1 MSLHTT
7 IEKYSHFFVVKN
19 PTKNIY
25 PIIYQ
30 LSSKYTQFGMKF
42 DPYTKKQKWGPLK
55 TFAIYVERGSEF
67 RFHIGQYQEF
77 MDALLNRYIDKNSY
91 SVIEHPVQTPEKI
104 DIKLKDGWELRDYQQ
119 EAHDF
124 IVEETEGNF
133 NSPLVMIQ
141 TGGGKLQP
149 LDSPVKVPDG
159 WKKIGELN
167 VGDYVTAW
175 DGTPSQ
181 VIGVYPHSSVPIYRI
196 TFEDGRSTLCGLD
209 HLWRVTTSQKAAWT
223 KVIKT
228 VEIARLLNLNTY
240 KDRLYIDLPFSENN
254 KEKDYLIDPYLLG
267 VLLGDGGFS
276 KSRVII
282 SKQDEEL
289 FENIKLYLPEGHS
302 FKRLDSI
309 SRSIVLDNNIKRNNI
324 KASLIHYGLMG
335 KRSFEK
341 FIPKE
346 YLNGS
351 HKQRLA
357 LVQGL
362 LDTDGTV
369 CKDKGTIAFSS
380 SSKQLALDFQY
391 LIRSLGGYAKMTSR
405 ITFYTYKGE
414 KKEGKR
420 SYSVFVRY
428 RKPSELF
435 RLSRKKIRTKDDG
448 QYVANLKLRIKS
460 IEFSHHSDARC
471 IAIDHPDH
479 LYITDDFIVTHNTV
493 TALAAAATLKYR
505 FAVVVLASYV
515 DKWIGDISEILKI
528 DKNEIAVIRGSD
540 ALQRCTRYPESDLP
554 TPKAFVISIST
565 IANWYKFYEE
575 QRDHPSLEAYSCK
588 PWEFFSH
595 LGIGTVIFDEVHQHP
610 HAVYRIYTYLH
621 APRTISLSATLLTKD
636 PTLQKVQAMMFPHH
650 RRYDKLKLKRYITVH
665 ACAYQI
671 SNFINS
677 HIRTSEYGQNSYSQ
691 TAFEKSILKHRNL
704 SKQYLDMIAD
714 LVQSSY
720 IEGKMEG
727 DKLAIFVGSAKMA
740 DAVVG
745 ILKKRFNGLDIRTY
759 LERDPYENAIVPD
772 VRVSTILSL
781 GTAVDI
787 PQLRVSIMTNSIE
800 SPIAN
805 VQTLGRLRELKD
817 RDVRFYYLYC
827 STIPKHQ
834 EYHLKKID
842 LFSSRVK
849 EHKQLFLRTLYP

>member
-25 PIIYQ
+25 PIVYQ

-42 DPYTKKQKWGPLK
+42 DPFTKKQKWGPLK
-55 TFAIYVERGSEF
+55 TFAIYVERGTEF
-67 RFHIGQYQEF
+67 RFHIGQFQEF
-77 MDALLNRYIDKNSY
+77 MDGLLNRYVDKSSY
-91 SVIEHPVQTPEKI
+91 SIIEHPIKLPEKI
-104 DIKLKDGWELRDYQQ
+104 DVEVKEGWTLRDYQQ

-149 LDSPVKVPDG
+149 LDAKIKIPGGWTTMGEVKPG
-159 WKKIGELN
+159 QTI
-167 VGDYVTAW
+167 TAW
-175 DGTPSQ
+175 DGSPTT
-181 VIGVYPHSSVPIYRI
+181 VLEVYPHGLKEIYQV
-196 TFEDGRSTLCGLD
+196 TFEDGRSTQCGLE
-209 HLWRVTTSQKAAWT
+209 HLWRIYFDQSEVGHVCNTAAILE
-223 KVIKT
+223 VYQ
-228 VEIARLLNLNTY
+228 EH
-240 KDRLYIDLPFSENN
+240 DCYIDLLQTTHQDAI
-254 KEKDYLIDPYLLG
+254 EKSLASYVVRSLLN
-267 VLLGDGGFS
+267 
-276 KSRVII
+276 I
-282 SKQDEEL
+282 SSFDEESGD
-289 FENIKLYLPEGHS
+289 LYFQTDDETLAY
-302 FKRLDSI
+302 RL
-309 SRSIVLDNNIKRNNI
+309 
-324 KASLIHYGLMG
+324 
-335 KRSFEK
+335 
-341 FIPKE
+341 
-346 YLNGS
+346 
-351 HKQRLA
+351 
-357 LVQGL
+357 
-362 LDTDGTV
+362 
-369 CKDKGTIAFSS
+369 
-380 SSKQLALDFQY
+380 QY
-391 LIRSLGGYAKMTSR
+391 HVRSLGGKASFKTISEKNYEVTVDSR
-405 ITFYTYKGE
+405 SLNGKTKKLKIISIDYVGE
-414 KKEGKR
+414 KEA
-420 SYSVFVRY
+420 
-428 RKPSELF
+428 
-435 RLSRKKIRTKDDG
+435 
-448 QYVANLKLRIKS
+448 Q
-460 IEFSHHSDARC
+460 C

-493 TALAAAATLKYR
+493 TALTATATLKYR
-505 FAVVVLASYV
+505 FAVIVLASYV
-515 DKWIGDISEILKI
+515 DKWVGDITSILEI
-528 DKNEIAVIRGSD
+528 DKSEVAVIRGSD
-540 ALQRCTRYPESDLP
+540 ALQRCTRYPETDLP

-565 IANWYKFYEE
+565 IANWYKLYEE
-575 QRDHPSLEAYSCK
+575 QKDHPSLEAYSCK
-588 PWEFFSH
+588 PWELFSH

-671 SNFINS
+671 ADFIHS
-677 HIRTSEYGQNSYSQ
+677 KVRTSEYGQNSYSH
-691 TAFEKSILKHRNL
+691 TAFEKSILKHPRL
-704 SKQYLDMIAD
+704 SKQYLDMIVK
-714 LVQSSY
+714 LVESSY

-745 ILKKRFNGLDIRTY
+745 ALKKQFGRLDIRTY

-772 VRVSTILSL
+772 IRVSTILSL
-781 GTAVDI
+781 GTAIDI

>member
-25 PIIYQ
+25 PIVYQ

-77 MDALLNRYIDKNSY
+77 MDALLNRYIDKKSY
-91 SVIEHPVQTPEKI
+91 SVIEHPAEVPEKI
-104 DIKLKDGWELRDYQQ
+104 DIELKDGWELRDYQQ

-124 IVEETEGNF
+124 IVEETEGSF

-149 LDSPVKVPDG
+149 LDAAIKTPMG
-159 WKKIGELN
+159 WTTMGELK
-167 VGDYVTAW
+167 VGSVITAW
-175 DGTPSQ
+175 DGSPTQ
-181 VIGVYPHSSVPIYRI
+181 VLEVYPHGLKDIYRI
-196 TFEDGRSTLCGLD
+196 TFEDGRSTECGLE
-209 HLWRVTTSQKAAWT
+209 HLWRIYFEDSEQSH
-223 KVIKT
+223 IY
-228 VEIARLLNLNTY
+228 NTATILAVY
-240 KDRLYIDLPFSENN
+240 KEHSCYIDLIQTTYSDKIETGLTSYVIRSLLNVSSLDDLSE
-254 KEKDYLIDPYLLG
+254 KAY
-267 VLLGDGGFS
+267 
-276 KSRVII
+276 
-282 SKQDEEL
+282 
-289 FENIKLYLPEGHS
+289 
-302 FKRLDSI
+302 FKTSDQSLAYRL
-309 SRSIVLDNNIKRNNI
+309 
-324 KASLIHYGLMG
+324 
-335 KRSFEK
+335 
-341 FIPKE
+341 
-346 YLNGS
+346 
-351 HKQRLA
+351 
-357 LVQGL
+357 
-362 LDTDGTV
+362 
-369 CKDKGTIAFSS
+369 
-380 SSKQLALDFQY
+380 QY
-391 LIRSLGGYAKMTSR
+391 HVRSLGGKASINENIKDLYEVQIEALGLNKNTKKLK
-405 ITFYTYKGE
+405 IVDIEYVGE
-414 KKEGKR
+414 KEA
-420 SYSVFVRY
+420 
-428 RKPSELF
+428 
-435 RLSRKKIRTKDDG
+435 
-448 QYVANLKLRIKS
+448 Q
-460 IEFSHHSDARC
+460 C

-528 DKNEIAVIRGSD
+528 DKGEIAAIRGSD

-554 TPKAFVISIST
+554 IPKAFVISIST

-575 QRDHPSLEAYSCK
+575 RRDHPSLEAYSCK

>member
-55 TFAIYVERGSEF
+55 TFAIYVERGTEF
-67 RFHIGQYQEF
+67 RFHIGQFQEF
-77 MDALLNRYIDKNSY
+77 MDGLLNRYVDKSSY
-91 SVIEHPVQTPEKI
+91 SIIEHPIKLPEKI
-104 DIKLKDGWELRDYQQ
+104 DVEVKEGWTLRDYQQ

-124 IVEETEGNF
+124 IVEETEGSF

-149 LDSPVKVPDG
+149 LDAKIKIPGGWTTMGEVKPG
-159 WKKIGELN
+159 QTI
-167 VGDYVTAW
+167 TAW
-175 DGTPSQ
+175 DGSPTT
-181 VIGVYPHSSVPIYRI
+181 VLEVYPHGLKEIYQV
-196 TFEDGRSTLCGLD
+196 TFEDGRSTQCGLE
-209 HLWRVTTSQKAAWT
+209 HLWRIYFDQSEVGHVCNTAAILE
-223 KVIKT
+223 VYQ
-228 VEIARLLNLNTY
+228 EH
-240 KDRLYIDLPFSENN
+240 DCYIDLLQTTHQDAI
-254 KEKDYLIDPYLLG
+254 EKSLASYVVRSLLN
-267 VLLGDGGFS
+267 
-276 KSRVII
+276 I
-282 SKQDEEL
+282 SSFDEESGD
-289 FENIKLYLPEGHS
+289 LYFQTEDKELAY
-302 FKRLDSI
+302 RL
-309 SRSIVLDNNIKRNNI
+309 
-324 KASLIHYGLMG
+324 
-335 KRSFEK
+335 
-341 FIPKE
+341 
-346 YLNGS
+346 
-351 HKQRLA
+351 
-357 LVQGL
+357 
-362 LDTDGTV
+362 
-369 CKDKGTIAFSS
+369 
-380 SSKQLALDFQY
+380 QY
-391 LIRSLGGYAKMTSR
+391 HVRSLGGKASFKALSEK
-405 ITFYTYKGE
+405 IYKVTVDSGSLNGKTKKLKIISIDYVGE
-414 KKEGKR
+414 KEA
-420 SYSVFVRY
+420 
-428 RKPSELF
+428 
-435 RLSRKKIRTKDDG
+435 
-448 QYVANLKLRIKS
+448 Q
-460 IEFSHHSDARC
+460 C

-493 TALAAAATLKYR
+493 TALTATATLKYR
-505 FAVVVLASYV
+505 FAVIVLASYV
-515 DKWIGDISEILKI
+515 DKWVGDITSILEI
-528 DKNEIAVIRGSD
+528 DKSEVAVIRGSD
-540 ALQRCTRYPESDLP
+540 ALQRCTRYPETDLP
-554 TPKAFVISIST
+554 IPKAFVISIST
-565 IANWYKFYEE
+565 IANWYKLYEE
-575 QRDHPSLEAYSCK
+575 QKDHPSLEAYSCK
-588 PWEFFSH
+588 PWELFSH

-671 SNFINS
+671 ADFIHS
-677 HIRTSEYGQNSYSQ
+677 KVRTSEYGQNSYSH
-691 TAFEKSILKHRNL
+691 TAFEKSILKHPRL
-704 SKQYLDMIAD
+704 SKQYLDMIVK
-714 LVQSSY
+714 LVESSY

-745 ILKKRFNGLDIRTY
+745 ALKKQFGRLDIRTY

-772 VRVSTILSL
+772 IRVSTILSL
-781 GTAVDI
+781 GTAIDI

>member
-25 PIIYQ
+25 PIVYQ

-42 DPYTKKQKWGPLK
+42 DPFTKKQKWGPLK
-55 TFAIYVERGSEF
+55 TFAIYVERGTEF
-67 RFHIGQYQEF
+67 RFHIGQFQEF
-77 MDALLNRYIDKNSY
+77 MDGLLNRYVDKSSY
-91 SVIEHPVQTPEKI
+91 SIIEHPIKLPEKI
-104 DIKLKDGWELRDYQQ
+104 DVEVKEGWTLRDYQQ

-124 IVEETEGNF
+124 IVEETEGSF

-149 LDSPVKVPDG
+149 LDAKIKIPGGWTTMGEVKPG
-159 WKKIGELN
+159 QTI
-167 VGDYVTAW
+167 TAW
-175 DGTPSQ
+175 DGSPTT
-181 VIGVYPHSSVPIYRI
+181 VLEVYPHGLKEIYQV
-196 TFEDGRSTLCGLD
+196 TFEDGRSTQCGLE
-209 HLWRVTTSQKAAWT
+209 HLWRIYFDQSEVGHVCNTAAILE
-223 KVIKT
+223 VYQ
-228 VEIARLLNLNTY
+228 EH
-240 KDRLYIDLPFSENN
+240 DCYIDLLQTTHQDAI
-254 KEKDYLIDPYLLG
+254 EKSLASYVVRSLLN
-267 VLLGDGGFS
+267 
-276 KSRVII
+276 I
-282 SKQDEEL
+282 SSFDEESGD
-289 FENIKLYLPEGHS
+289 LYFQTDDETLAY
-302 FKRLDSI
+302 RL
-309 SRSIVLDNNIKRNNI
+309 
-324 KASLIHYGLMG
+324 
-335 KRSFEK
+335 
-341 FIPKE
+341 
-346 YLNGS
+346 
-351 HKQRLA
+351 
-357 LVQGL
+357 
-362 LDTDGTV
+362 
-369 CKDKGTIAFSS
+369 
-380 SSKQLALDFQY
+380 QY
-391 LIRSLGGYAKMTSR
+391 HVRSLGGKASFKTISEKNYEVTVDSR
-405 ITFYTYKGE
+405 SLNGKTKKLKIISIDYVGE
-414 KKEGKR
+414 KEA
-420 SYSVFVRY
+420 
-428 RKPSELF
+428 
-435 RLSRKKIRTKDDG
+435 
-448 QYVANLKLRIKS
+448 Q
-460 IEFSHHSDARC
+460 C

-493 TALAAAATLKYR
+493 TALTATATLKYR
-505 FAVVVLASYV
+505 FAVIVLASYV
-515 DKWIGDISEILKI
+515 DKWVGDITSILEI
-528 DKNEIAVIRGSD
+528 DKSEVAVIRGSD
-540 ALQRCTRYPESDLP
+540 ALQRCTRYPETDLP
-554 TPKAFVISIST
+554 IPKAFVISIST
-565 IANWYKFYEE
+565 IANWYKLYEE
-575 QRDHPSLEAYSCK
+575 QKDHPSLEAYSCK
-588 PWEFFSH
+588 PWELFSH

-671 SNFINS
+671 ADYIHSKV
-677 HIRTSEYGQNSYSQ
+677 RTSEYGQNSYSH
-691 TAFEKSILKHRNL
+691 TAFEKSILKHPRL
-704 SKQYLDMIAD
+704 SKQYLDMIVK
-714 LVQSSY
+714 LVESSY

-745 ILKKRFNGLDIRTY
+745 ALKKQFGRLDIRTY

-772 VRVSTILSL
+772 IRVSTILSL
-781 GTAVDI
+781 GTAIDI

>member
-1 MSLHTT
+1 VSLHTT

-25 PIIYQ
+25 PIVYQ

-42 DPYTKKQKWGPLK
+42 DPFTKKQKWGPLK
-55 TFAIYVERGSEF
+55 TFAIYVERGTEF
-67 RFHIGQYQEF
+67 RFHIGQFQEF
-77 MDALLNRYIDKNSY
+77 MDGLLNRYVDKSSY
-91 SVIEHPVQTPEKI
+91 SIIEHPIKLPEKI
-104 DIKLKDGWELRDYQQ
+104 DVEVKEGWTLRDYQQ

-149 LDSPVKVPDG
+149 LDAKIKIPGGWTTMGEVKPG
-159 WKKIGELN
+159 QTI
-167 VGDYVTAW
+167 TAW
-175 DGTPSQ
+175 DGSPTT
-181 VIGVYPHSSVPIYRI
+181 VLEVYPHGLKEIYQV
-196 TFEDGRSTLCGLD
+196 TFEDGRSTQCGLE
-209 HLWRVTTSQKAAWT
+209 HLWRIYFDQSEVGHVCNTAAILE
-223 KVIKT
+223 VYQ
-228 VEIARLLNLNTY
+228 EH
-240 KDRLYIDLPFSENN
+240 DCYIDLLQTTHQDAI
-254 KEKDYLIDPYLLG
+254 EKSLASYVVRSLLN
-267 VLLGDGGFS
+267 
-276 KSRVII
+276 I
-282 SKQDEEL
+282 SSFDEESGD
-289 FENIKLYLPEGHS
+289 LYFQTDDETLAY
-302 FKRLDSI
+302 RL
-309 SRSIVLDNNIKRNNI
+309 
-324 KASLIHYGLMG
+324 
-335 KRSFEK
+335 
-341 FIPKE
+341 
-346 YLNGS
+346 
-351 HKQRLA
+351 
-357 LVQGL
+357 
-362 LDTDGTV
+362 
-369 CKDKGTIAFSS
+369 
-380 SSKQLALDFQY
+380 QY
-391 LIRSLGGYAKMTSR
+391 HVRSLGGKASFKTISEKNYEVTVDSR
-405 ITFYTYKGE
+405 SLNGKTKKLKIISIDYVGE
-414 KKEGKR
+414 KEA
-420 SYSVFVRY
+420 
-428 RKPSELF
+428 
-435 RLSRKKIRTKDDG
+435 
-448 QYVANLKLRIKS
+448 Q
-460 IEFSHHSDARC
+460 C

-493 TALAAAATLKYR
+493 TALTATATLKYR
-505 FAVVVLASYV
+505 FAVIVLASYV
-515 DKWIGDISEILKI
+515 DKWVGDITSILEI
-528 DKNEIAVIRGSD
+528 DKSEVAVIRGSD
-540 ALQRCTRYPESDLP
+540 ALQRCTRYPETDLP

-565 IANWYKFYEE
+565 IANWYKLYEE
-575 QRDHPSLEAYSCK
+575 QKDHPSLEAYSCK
-588 PWEFFSH
+588 PWELFSH

-671 SNFINS
+671 ADFIHS
-677 HIRTSEYGQNSYSQ
+677 KVRTSEYGQNSYSH
-691 TAFEKSILKHRNL
+691 TAFEKSILKHPRL
-704 SKQYLDMIAD
+704 SKQYLDMIVK
-714 LVQSSY
+714 LVESSY

-745 ILKKRFNGLDIRTY
+745 ALKKQFGRLDIRTY

-772 VRVSTILSL
+772 IRVSTILSL
-781 GTAVDI
+781 GTAIDI

>member
-25 PIIYQ
+25 PVIYQ

-77 MDALLNRYIDKNSY
+77 MDALLNRYIDKSSY

-141 TGGGKLQP
+141 TGGGK
-149 LDSPVKVPDG
+149 
-159 WKKIGELN
+159 
-167 VGDYVTAW
+167 
-175 DGTPSQ
+175 
-181 VIGVYPHSSVPIYRI
+181 
-196 TFEDGRSTLCGLD
+196 
-209 HLWRVTTSQKAAWT
+209 
-223 KVIKT
+223 
-228 VEIARLLNLNTY
+228 
-240 KDRLYIDLPFSENN
+240 
-254 KEKDYLIDPYLLG
+254 
-267 VLLGDGGFS
+267 
-276 KSRVII
+276 
-282 SKQDEEL
+282 
-289 FENIKLYLPEGHS
+289 
-302 FKRLDSI
+302 
-309 SRSIVLDNNIKRNNI
+309 
-324 KASLIHYGLMG
+324 
-335 KRSFEK
+335 
-341 FIPKE
+341 
-346 YLNGS
+346 
-351 HKQRLA
+351 
-357 LVQGL
+357 
-362 LDTDGTV
+362 
-369 CKDKGTIAFSS
+369 
-380 SSKQLALDFQY
+380 
-391 LIRSLGGYAKMTSR
+391 
-405 ITFYTYKGE
+405 
-414 KKEGKR
+414 
-420 SYSVFVRY
+420 
-428 RKPSELF
+428 
-435 RLSRKKIRTKDDG
+435 
-448 QYVANLKLRIKS
+448 
-460 IEFSHHSDARC
+460 
-471 IAIDHPDH
+471 
-479 LYITDDFIVTHNTV
+479 TV

-528 DKNEIAVIRGSD
+528 DKSEIAAIRGSD
-540 ALQRCTRYPESDLP
+540 ALQRCTRYPESNLP
-554 TPKAFVISIST
+554 IPKAFVISIST

-575 QRDHPSLEAYSCK
+575 RRDHPSLEAYSCK

-677 HIRTSEYGQNSYSQ
+677 HIRTTEYGQNSYSQ

-759 LERDPYENAIVPD
+759 LERDPYENAIAPD

>member
-25 PIIYQ
+25 PVIYQ

-77 MDALLNRYIDKNSY
+77 MDALLNRYIDKSSY
-91 SVIEHPVQTPEKI
+91 SVIEHPVEVPEKI
-104 DIKLKDGWELRDYQQ
+104 DIELKDGWELRDYQQ

-149 LDSPVKVPDG
+149 LDAAIKTPMGWTTMGRVKVG
-159 WKKIGELN
+159 SII
-167 VGDYVTAW
+167 TAW
-175 DGTPSQ
+175 DGSPTQ
-181 VIGVYPHSSVPIYRI
+181 VLEVYPHGLKDIYRI
-196 TFEDGRSTLCGLD
+196 TFEDGRSTECGLE
-209 HLWRVTTSQKAAWT
+209 HLWRVYFEDSEQGHVCNTAAILA
-223 KVIKT
+223 VYR
-228 VEIARLLNLNTY
+228 EHNC
-240 KDRLYIDLPFSENN
+240 YIDLIQTTYSDKIETSLASYVIRSLLNVSSLNDLSE
-254 KEKDYLIDPYLLG
+254 KVY
-267 VLLGDGGFS
+267 
-276 KSRVII
+276 
-282 SKQDEEL
+282 
-289 FENIKLYLPEGHS
+289 
-302 FKRLDSI
+302 FKTSDQSLAYRL
-309 SRSIVLDNNIKRNNI
+309 
-324 KASLIHYGLMG
+324 
-335 KRSFEK
+335 
-341 FIPKE
+341 
-346 YLNGS
+346 
-351 HKQRLA
+351 
-357 LVQGL
+357 
-362 LDTDGTV
+362 
-369 CKDKGTIAFSS
+369 
-380 SSKQLALDFQY
+380 QY
-391 LIRSLGGYAKMTSR
+391 HVRSLGGKSSINENIKDGYEVQIDALGLNRKTKKLK
-405 ITFYTYKGE
+405 IVDIEYVGE
-414 KKEGKR
+414 KEA
-420 SYSVFVRY
+420 
-428 RKPSELF
+428 
-435 RLSRKKIRTKDDG
+435 
-448 QYVANLKLRIKS
+448 Q
-460 IEFSHHSDARC
+460 C

-528 DKNEIAVIRGSD
+528 DKSEIAAIRGSD

-554 TPKAFVISIST
+554 IPKAFVISIST

-575 QRDHPSLEAYSCK
+575 RRDHPSLEAYSCK

-636 PTLQKVQAMMFPHH
+636 PTLQKVQVMMFPHH

-677 HIRTSEYGQNSYSQ
+677 HIRTTEYGQNSYSQ

-745 ILKKRFNGLDIRTY
+745 ILKKRFSGLDIRTY

>member
-25 PIIYQ
+25 PIVYQ

-42 DPYTKKQKWGPLK
+42 DPFIKKQKWGPLK
-55 TFAIYVERGSEF
+55 TFAIYVERGTEF
-67 RFHIGQYQEF
+67 RFHIGQFQEF
-77 MDALLNRYIDKNSY
+77 MDGLLNRYVDKSSY
-91 SVIEHPVQTPEKI
+91 SIIEHPVELPEKI
-104 DIKLKDGWELRDYQQ
+104 DVEVKEGWTLRDYQQ

-124 IVEETEGNF
+124 IVEETEGSF

-149 LDSPVKVPDG
+149 LDAKIKIPGGWTTMGEVKPGQV
-159 WKKIGELN
+159 I
-167 VGDYVTAW
+167 TAW
-175 DGTPSQ
+175 DGSPTT
-181 VIGVYPHSSVPIYRI
+181 VLEVYPQGLKEIYRV
-196 TFEDGRSTLCGLD
+196 TFEDGRSTECGLE
-209 HLWRVTTSQKAAWT
+209 HLWRIYFDQSEIGSVCNTAAIL
-223 KVIKT
+223 KVYQ
-228 VEIARLLNLNTY
+228 EH
-240 KDRLYIDLPFSENN
+240 DCYIDLLQTTYQDAI
-254 KEKDYLIDPYLLG
+254 EK
-267 VLLGDGGFS
+267 S
-276 KSRVII
+276 
-282 SKQDEEL
+282 
-289 FENIKLYLPEGHS
+289 
-302 FKRLDSI
+302 
-309 SRSIVLDNNIKRNNI
+309 
-324 KASLIHYGLMG
+324 
-335 KRSFEK
+335 
-341 FIPKE
+341 
-346 YLNGS
+346 
-351 HKQRLA
+351 LA
-357 LVQGL
+357 LYVVRSL
-362 LDTDGTV
+362 LNISSFDEASGDLYFQTE
-369 CKDKGTIAFSS
+369 DKE
-380 SSKQLALDFQY
+380 LAYRLQY
-391 LIRSLGGYAKMTSR
+391 HVRSLGGKASFKALSEK
-405 ITFYTYKGE
+405 IYKVTVDSGSLNGKIKKLKIVSIDYVG
-414 KKEGKR
+414 KKEA
-420 SYSVFVRY
+420 
-428 RKPSELF
+428 
-435 RLSRKKIRTKDDG
+435 
-448 QYVANLKLRIKS
+448 Q
-460 IEFSHHSDARC
+460 C

-493 TALAAAATLKYR
+493 TALTATATLKYR
-505 FAVVVLASYV
+505 FAVIVLASYV
-515 DKWIGDISEILKI
+515 DKWVGDITSILEI
-528 DKNEIAVIRGSD
+528 DKSEVAVIRGSD
-540 ALQRCTRYPESDLP
+540 ALQRCTRYPETDLP
-554 TPKAFVISIST
+554 IPKAFVISIST
-565 IANWYKFYEE
+565 IANWYKLYEE
-575 QRDHPSLEAYSCK
+575 QKDHPSLEAYSCK
-588 PWEFFSH
+588 PWELFSH

-671 SNFINS
+671 ADFINS
-677 HIRTSEYGQNSYSQ
+677 KVRISEYGQNSYSH
-691 TAFEKSILKHRNL
+691 TAFEKSILKHPRL
-704 SKQYLDMIAD
+704 SKQYLDMIVK
-714 LVQSSY
+714 LVESSY

-745 ILKKRFNGLDIRTY
+745 VLKKRFNGLDIRTY

>member
-42 DPYTKKQKWGPLK
+42 DPFTKKQKWGPLK

-67 RFHIGQYQEF
+67 RFHIGQFQEF
-77 MDALLNRYIDKNSY
+77 MDGLLNRYVDKSSY
-91 SVIEHPVQTPEKI
+91 SIIEHPVELPEKI
-104 DIKLKDGWELRDYQQ
+104 DVEVKEGWTLRDYQQ

-124 IVEETEGNF
+124 IVEETEGSF

-149 LDSPVKVPDG
+149 LDAKIKIPGGWTTMGEVKPGQV
-159 WKKIGELN
+159 I
-167 VGDYVTAW
+167 TAW
-175 DGTPSQ
+175 DGSPTT
-181 VIGVYPHSSVPIYRI
+181 VLEVYPQGLKEIYRV
-196 TFEDGRSTLCGLD
+196 TFEDGRSTECGLE
-209 HLWRVTTSQKAAWT
+209 HLWRIYFDQSEIGSVCNTAAIL
-223 KVIKT
+223 KVYQ
-228 VEIARLLNLNTY
+228 EH
-240 KDRLYIDLPFSENN
+240 DCYIDLLQTTHQDAIEKSLASYVVRSLLNISSFDEASGDLYFQTED
-254 KEKDYLIDPYLLG
+254 KELAY
-267 VLLGDGGFS
+267 
-276 KSRVII
+276 
-282 SKQDEEL
+282 
-289 FENIKLYLPEGHS
+289 
-302 FKRLDSI
+302 RL
-309 SRSIVLDNNIKRNNI
+309 
-324 KASLIHYGLMG
+324 
-335 KRSFEK
+335 
-341 FIPKE
+341 
-346 YLNGS
+346 
-351 HKQRLA
+351 
-357 LVQGL
+357 
-362 LDTDGTV
+362 
-369 CKDKGTIAFSS
+369 
-380 SSKQLALDFQY
+380 QY
-391 LIRSLGGYAKMTSR
+391 HVRSLGGKASFKALSEKNYEVTVDSR
-405 ITFYTYKGE
+405 SLNGKTKKLKIISIDYVGE
-414 KKEGKR
+414 KEA
-420 SYSVFVRY
+420 
-428 RKPSELF
+428 
-435 RLSRKKIRTKDDG
+435 
-448 QYVANLKLRIKS
+448 Q
-460 IEFSHHSDARC
+460 C

-493 TALAAAATLKYR
+493 TALTATATLKYR
-505 FAVVVLASYV
+505 FAVIVLASYV
-515 DKWIGDISEILKI
+515 DKWVGDITSILEI
-528 DKNEIAVIRGSD
+528 DKSEVAVIRGSD
-540 ALQRCTRYPESDLP
+540 ALQRCTRYPETDLP

-565 IANWYKFYEE
+565 IANWYKLYEE
-575 QRDHPSLEAYSCK
+575 QKDHPSLEAYSCK
-588 PWEFFSH
+588 PWELFSH

-671 SNFINS
+671 ADFIHS
-677 HIRTSEYGQNSYSQ
+677 KVRTSEYGQNSYSH
-691 TAFEKSILKHRNL
+691 TAFEKSILKHPRL
-704 SKQYLDMIAD
+704 SKQYLDMIVK
-714 LVQSSY
+714 LVESSY

-745 ILKKRFNGLDIRTY
+745 VLKKQFGRLDIRTY

-772 VRVSTILSL
+772 IRVSTILSL
-781 GTAVDI
+781 GTAIDI

>member
-25 PIIYQ
+25 PIVYQ

-42 DPYTKKQKWGPLK
+42 DPFTKKQKWGPLK
-55 TFAIYVERGSEF
+55 TFAIYVERGTEF
-67 RFHIGQYQEF
+67 RFHIGQFQEF
-77 MDALLNRYIDKNSY
+77 MDGLLNRYVDKSSY
-91 SVIEHPVQTPEKI
+91 SIIEHPIKLPEKI
-104 DIKLKDGWELRDYQQ
+104 DVEVKEGWTLRDYQQ

-149 LDSPVKVPDG
+149 LDAKIKIPGGWTTMGEVKPG
-159 WKKIGELN
+159 QTI
-167 VGDYVTAW
+167 TAW
-175 DGTPSQ
+175 DGSPTT
-181 VIGVYPHSSVPIYRI
+181 VLEVYPHGLKEIYQV
-196 TFEDGRSTLCGLD
+196 TFEDGRSTQCGLE
-209 HLWRVTTSQKAAWT
+209 HLWRIYFDQSEVGHVCNTAAILE
-223 KVIKT
+223 VYQ
-228 VEIARLLNLNTY
+228 EH
-240 KDRLYIDLPFSENN
+240 DCYIDLLQTTHQDAI
-254 KEKDYLIDPYLLG
+254 EKSLASYVVRSLLN
-267 VLLGDGGFS
+267 
-276 KSRVII
+276 I
-282 SKQDEEL
+282 SSFDEESGD
-289 FENIKLYLPEGHS
+289 LYFQTDDETLAY
-302 FKRLDSI
+302 RL
-309 SRSIVLDNNIKRNNI
+309 
-324 KASLIHYGLMG
+324 
-335 KRSFEK
+335 
-341 FIPKE
+341 
-346 YLNGS
+346 
-351 HKQRLA
+351 
-357 LVQGL
+357 
-362 LDTDGTV
+362 
-369 CKDKGTIAFSS
+369 
-380 SSKQLALDFQY
+380 QY
-391 LIRSLGGYAKMTSR
+391 HVRSLGGKASFKTISEKNYEVTVDSR
-405 ITFYTYKGE
+405 SLNGKTKKLKIISIDYVGE
-414 KKEGKR
+414 KEA
-420 SYSVFVRY
+420 
-428 RKPSELF
+428 
-435 RLSRKKIRTKDDG
+435 
-448 QYVANLKLRIKS
+448 Q
-460 IEFSHHSDARC
+460 C

-493 TALAAAATLKYR
+493 TALTATATLKYR
-505 FAVVVLASYV
+505 FAVIVLASYV
-515 DKWIGDISEILKI
+515 DKWVGDITSILEI
-528 DKNEIAVIRGSD
+528 DKSEVAVIRGSD
-540 ALQRCTRYPESDLP
+540 ALQRCTRYPETDLP

-565 IANWYKFYEE
+565 IANWYKLYEE
-575 QRDHPSLEAYSCK
+575 QKDHPSLEAYSCK
-588 PWEFFSH
+588 PWELFSH

-671 SNFINS
+671 ADFIHS
-677 HIRTSEYGQNSYSQ
+677 KVRTSEYGQNSYSH
-691 TAFEKSILKHRNL
+691 TAFEKSILKHPRL

>member
-25 PIIYQ
+25 PIVYQ

-42 DPYTKKQKWGPLK
+42 DPFTKKQKWGPLK
-55 TFAIYVERGSEF
+55 TFAIYVERGTEF
-67 RFHIGQYQEF
+67 RFHIGQFQEF
-77 MDALLNRYIDKNSY
+77 MDGLLNRYVDKSSY
-91 SVIEHPVQTPEKI
+91 SIIEHPIKLPEKI
-104 DIKLKDGWELRDYQQ
+104 DVEVKEGWTLRDYQQ

-124 IVEETEGNF
+124 IVEETEGSF

-149 LDSPVKVPDG
+149 LDAKIKIPGGWTTMGEVKPG
-159 WKKIGELN
+159 QTI
-167 VGDYVTAW
+167 TAW
-175 DGTPSQ
+175 DGSPTT
-181 VIGVYPHSSVPIYRI
+181 VLEVYPHGLKEIYQV
-196 TFEDGRSTLCGLD
+196 TFEDGRSTQCGLE
-209 HLWRVTTSQKAAWT
+209 HLWRIYFDQSEVGHVCNTAAILE
-223 KVIKT
+223 VYQ
-228 VEIARLLNLNTY
+228 EH
-240 KDRLYIDLPFSENN
+240 DCYIDLLQTTHQDAI
-254 KEKDYLIDPYLLG
+254 EKSLASYVVRSLLN
-267 VLLGDGGFS
+267 
-276 KSRVII
+276 I
-282 SKQDEEL
+282 SSFDEESGD
-289 FENIKLYLPEGHS
+289 LYFQTDDETLAY
-302 FKRLDSI
+302 RL
-309 SRSIVLDNNIKRNNI
+309 
-324 KASLIHYGLMG
+324 
-335 KRSFEK
+335 
-341 FIPKE
+341 
-346 YLNGS
+346 
-351 HKQRLA
+351 
-357 LVQGL
+357 
-362 LDTDGTV
+362 
-369 CKDKGTIAFSS
+369 
-380 SSKQLALDFQY
+380 QY
-391 LIRSLGGYAKMTSR
+391 HVRSLGGKASFKTISEKNYEVTVDSR
-405 ITFYTYKGE
+405 SLNGKTKKLKIISIDYVGE
-414 KKEGKR
+414 KEA
-420 SYSVFVRY
+420 
-428 RKPSELF
+428 
-435 RLSRKKIRTKDDG
+435 
-448 QYVANLKLRIKS
+448 Q
-460 IEFSHHSDARC
+460 C

-479 LYITDDFIVTHNTV
+479 LYITDGFIVTHNTV
-493 TALAAAATLKYR
+493 TALTATATLKYR
-505 FAVVVLASYV
+505 FAVIVLASYV
-515 DKWIGDISEILKI
+515 DKWVGDITSILEI
-528 DKNEIAVIRGSD
+528 DKSEVAVIRGSD
-540 ALQRCTRYPESDLP
+540 ALQRCTRYPETDLP

-565 IANWYKFYEE
+565 IANWYKLYEE
-575 QRDHPSLEAYSCK
+575 QKDHPSLEAYSCK
-588 PWEFFSH
+588 PWELFSH

-610 HAVYRIYTYLH
+610 HAVYRIYTYLY

-671 SNFINS
+671 ADFIHS
-677 HIRTSEYGQNSYSQ
+677 KVRTSEYGQNSYSH
-691 TAFEKSILKHRNL
+691 TAFEKSILKHPRL
-704 SKQYLDMIAD
+704 SKQYLDMIVK
-714 LVQSSY
+714 LVESSY

-745 ILKKRFNGLDIRTY
+745 ALKKQFGRLDIRTY

-772 VRVSTILSL
+772 IRVSTILSL
-781 GTAVDI
+781 GTAIDI